1 MPTDTTK
8 KIVYKDDDGTVCVIT
23 PSGELPF
30 EDVCKKDVPAGKEY
44 FICDASE
51 LPPDR
56 NFRNA
61 WTVEIES
68 PDGTGIGSEAYW
80 AGL

>member
-1 MPTDTTK
+1 MPTNTTK

-23 PSGELPF
+23 PSDELPF
-30 EDVCKKDVPAGKEY
+30 EDVCKKDVPAGKPY

-51 LPPDR
+51 LPPNR

-61 WTVEIES
+61 WEVDIS
-68 PDGTGIGSEAYW
+68 NPDGIGMGSEAYW
-80 AGL
+80 ASL